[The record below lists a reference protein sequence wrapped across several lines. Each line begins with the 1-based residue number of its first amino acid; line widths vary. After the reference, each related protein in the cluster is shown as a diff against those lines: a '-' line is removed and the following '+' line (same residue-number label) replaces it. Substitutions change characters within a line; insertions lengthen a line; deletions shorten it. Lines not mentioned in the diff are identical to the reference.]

1 MTLSRRL
8 PNRGT
13 RFADLLPSPVGR
25 LLDAALDRLEKVS
38 QGNPQVHAD
47 THLQG
52 GSDELQTPDTPATLV
67 LNGAADIGDGTAYA
81 LEDHAH
87 ELDLLL
93 TKKGALLG
101 HTGAA
106 YAMVDPDASTPANGD
121 VLTWDTTK
129 PQNMKWEAPS
139 GGGGS
144 SDEAMVYAFFVGR

>member
-1 MTLSRRL
+1 MVSRRL

-25 LLDAALDRLEKVS
+25 LLDAALDRLEKVT

-52 GSDELQTPDTPATLV
+52 ASDPLATPATPV
-67 LNGAADIGDGTAYA
+67 ASVINVASSSGTGTRYA
-81 LEDHAH
+81 LDTHKH
-87 ELDLLL
+87 ELNLGM
-93 TKKGALLG
+93 TKKGSLLS

-106 YAMVDPDASTPANGD
+106 YATVDPDLSTPANGD
-121 VLTWDTTK
+121 VLTWDTGQA
-129 PQNMKWEAPS
+129 QNMKWAAPS

-144 SDEAMVYAFFVGR
+144 SDEAMALAFFMGD